1 MASKC
6 QKMPTRKGSHVES
19 INKGKKTWDNPVLE
33 FGPFNH
39 RINSRYIIVLLAIML
54 TIPAGVAFGQDTEN
68 LDNFSYEECLNDE
81 HIVNFHTNNDKYL
94 TGSKI
99 IITGKILDGCGKP
112 LDTPVLIELIEIDP
126 HKSVE
131 SQATQKTISS
141 IKQSK
146 ISHLGEFEQIIEISK
161 AGDYIIKVSV
171 PTEENKTESS
181 FYPIQIRDFAQTK
194 VGMGIFAEIFFI
206 ASLLTLIYAQ
216 LRHGW
221 SIPSVEPFRF
231 ALLTLCSVIPIIVFI
246 AADVELGQ
254 DAPFGFVIK
263 NFDEPIKEVIF
274 ENFAGQTGIINVS
287 QQEATL
293 SKFEWMINVGGSPI
307 DNYST
312 GIQIPIFV
320 LVFGMIGGY
329 LRFLRKTS
337 QGWVKE
343 KIEDS
348 VDFFKKNNKELPKW
362 AKKTAAELI
371 ANRYFITTSGGEI
384 FNRIAT
390 CHICNMHKDFI
401 QASDDNNKGEPICP
415 ECFRKKSKSCNYC
428 KLQVNIDI
436 KKMELELM
444 HIEQR
449 INVLTK
455 NKEIKEKKIKEK
467 KIQVKE
473 IKELGKVIKIKEVER
488 LREEIEEL
496 EKEIEE
502 LEKERRMLKADLE
515 PLYFKR
521 TTRIHRGRCQ
531 NILQKSDLKLL
542 EIDTEQKPNNCKI
555 GMKEGKVCNRINID
569 NKHFIRKWKNKSKLQ
584 KRFYPQVS
592 RAIFNNSME
601 DLALIFLPPV
611 LAFALYFVLLQAGI
625 SSQENMPTIAA
636 VSLAVGLITK
646 EALQRLETLGKGFL
660 VGEKKENKPIQATDN
675 ESEPENEEK
684 SQKPTSTPL
693 I

>member
-1 MASKC
+1 MH
-6 QKMPTRKGSHVES
+6 TGSIKKS
-19 INKGKKTWDNPVLE
+19 KKTWRNLVLG
-33 FGPFNH
+33 FGSFNH
-39 RINSRYIIVLLAIML
+39 YLNSRHTIVLLSILLIAL
-54 TIPAGVAFGQDTEN
+54 PAGTAFGQNTEN
-68 LDNFSYEECLNDE
+68 QDNISQECVNDE
-81 HIVNFHTNNDKYL
+81 PIVNFQTNNDKYL
-94 TGSKI
+94 AGSKI
-99 IITGKILDGCGKP
+99 IITGKILNGCGEP
-112 LDTPVLIELIEIDP
+112 LDTPVLIELFETDLD
-126 HKSVE
+126 KSAE
-131 SQATQKTISS
+131 LQDTQKTIST
-141 IKQSK
+141 IQQSK
-146 ISHLGEFEQIIEISK
+146 ISHLGEFEQVVEMSK
-161 AGDYIIKVSV
+161 VGDYVIKASVSA
-171 PTEENKTESS
+171 ENKTKSS
-181 FYPIQIRDFAQTK
+181 FYPIQVRDFAQTK
-194 VGMGIFAEIFFI
+194 VGMGIFAEAFFI

-231 ALLTLCSVIPIIVFI
+231 ALLTLCSVIPIIIFI

-254 DAPFGFVIK
+254 DTPFGFVIK
-263 NFDEPIKEVIF
+263 NFEEPIKEVTF
-274 ENFAGQTGIINVS
+274 ERLTEQTGTINVS
-287 QQEATL
+287 QQETTL
-293 SKFEWMINVGGSPI
+293 SKFEWMINVGGSPM

-401 QASDDNNKGEPICP
+401 QAADDKNKGEPICP

-428 KLQVNIDI
+428 KLQVNMDI
-436 KKMELELM
+436 KKIELDLM
-444 HIEQR
+444 HVEQS
-449 INVLTK
+449 INVLTE
-455 NKEIKEKKIKEK
+455 NKEIKVKEIK
-467 KIQVKE
+467 VKE
-473 IKELGKVIKIKEVER
+473 IKELGDGIKVKEIDD
-488 LREEIEEL
+488 LK
-496 EKEIEE
+496 KEIEDLKEEIKKLEEDIDKLGQKRRE
-502 LEKERRMLKADLE
+502 LKTDLE

-531 NILQKSDLKLL
+531 HILQKSDLKSL
-542 EIDTEQKPNNCKI
+542 EIDTEQKPDDCKI
-555 GMKEGKVCNRINID
+555 GMKEGEVCNRINID
-569 NKHFIRKWKNKSKLQ
+569 NKHFIRRWKNKSKLQ

-660 VGEKKENKPIQATDN
+660 VGEKKENKPIQADED
-675 ESEPENEEK
+675 ESENKEK
-684 SQKPTSTPL
+684 NQKPTPTT
-693 I
+693 